1 MVKIV
6 LVASHR
12 QEANILKM
20 VFQQLNWSVRM
31 ADASANNYLQ
41 FMQYK
46 PEIIMM
52 EVPNRFIDQLASI
65 KLIKKNKQL
74 KDIPIICYGN
84 HTNPMNIKSIVDS
97 GVSHYLHRPLK
108 IGQIYD
114 LVDGFF
120 PDRDLFGKSEE
131 KQAEKQQEKTDEF
144 AMLLDDS
151 VLGSVKLEIMEKHIG
166 KLLAFP
172 FTITKI
178 VEISGDKSSGAN
190 DLAKVISS
198 DSAISANILKVAN
211 SVHFATRDQKIETLK
226 DSIVRIGFEEVK
238 KIALSL
244 GVLNILDNEDKSYGF
259 SRLDFWYHSLATALI
274 AEKIAKNA
282 KHPNPSMVFLSG
294 LLHEFGILL
303 IDEFFEE
310 VFKAILSE
318 TTEKA
323 TFVIRAAESVLGVN
337 HIDVVMELFNSWNIP
352 DELKG
357 SIQHHLNFNELPEL
371 KESVALTS
379 KCIGVANIMARSLG
393 IGKSCDEFI
402 YPISNEIL
410 QSLKMNTGA
419 KTSYFDKI
427 QADIKMYASFLGL
440 EAKSFPENSPAQ
452 KGEQVASL
460 LVVDLERALF
470 CPHLFYLESVGYNI
484 VRAHKPE
491 DIADLQEVHA
501 TVFNTGS
508 KTKEDEAQIWIDALP
523 SAPILHF
530 YHDNP
535 AFATIEFKSDFKN
548 IEPYLDVKMIDL
560 SIQSLITGSEFPRFK
575 SGAKI
580 VKSRVNKKADEGIEP

>member
-1 MVKIV
+1 
-6 LVASHR
+6 
-12 QEANILKM
+12 
-20 VFQQLNWSVRM
+20 M
-31 ADASANNYLQ
+31 ADATANNYLQ

-52 EVPNRFIDQLASI
+52 EVPNRFIDQIASI

-74 KDIPIICYGN
+74 KDIPIISYGN
-84 HTNPMNIKSIVDS
+84 HTNPMNIKTIMDT
-97 GVSHYLHRPLK
+97 GVSQYLKRPLK
-108 IGQIYD
+108 IGEIYE
-114 LVDGFF
+114 LIDGFF

-131 KQAEKQQEKTDEF
+131 KQAEKQQQKTDEF

-151 VLGSVKLEIMEKHIG
+151 VLGSVKLEIMQKHIG

-244 GVLNILDNEDKSYGF
+244 GVLNILDNSDKSYGF
-259 SRLDFWYHSLATALI
+259 SRLDFWYHSLAVALI
-274 AEKIAKNA
+274 GEKIAKGCQH
-282 KHPNPSMVFLSG
+282 KNPSMVFLAG

-303 IDEFFEE
+303 FDEFFEE
-310 VFKAILSE
+310 VFEAILKE
-318 TTEKA
+318 TTDKA
-323 TFVIRAAESVLGVN
+323 TFVPRASEKVLGIN
-337 HIDVVMELFNSWNIP
+337 HIDVVTELFDGWNIP

-371 KESVALTS
+371 KESTQLTA

-402 YPISNEIL
+402 YPIDNSIL

-419 KTSYFDKI
+419 KASYFDKI
-427 QADIKMYASFLGL
+427 HADIKMYASFLGL
-440 EAKSFPENSPAQ
+440 EAKKFPENSPAQ
-452 KGEQVASL
+452 KEDQVCSIII
-460 LVVDLERALF
+460 VDLERALF
-470 CPHLFYLESVGYNI
+470 SPHLFYLESVEYRI
-484 VRAHKPE
+484 QRAHKPE
-491 DIADLQEVHA
+491 DLAELDEAHCIIL
-501 TVFNTGS
+501 NLGS
-508 KTKEDEAQIWIDALP
+508 KTKIEDVDAWTEHFPELP
-523 SAPILHF
+523 VLYF
-530 YHDNP
+530 YQDNP
-535 AFATIEFKSDFKN
+535 AMAGLDFKATSKGV
-548 IEPYLDVKMIDL
+548 EPYIDVKMIDL
-560 SIQSLITGSEFPRFK
+560 SIQSLVTGSELPRFK
-575 SGAKI
+575 SGPKVVKGRVAK
-580 VKSRVNKKADEGIEP
+580 KDKDSEASSEEATAAASSEGS